1 MKKTALFAA
10 LALVAGAVSAQSV
23 RTESEVR
30 LLLEDEGYLDVSDIE
45 LSGDVWRAEATD
57 GLGRD
62 VAVRVDP
69 DSGRVYSV
77 AMEEAPIDETD
88 LRVALRDEGLSGIRD
103 VRYDDDDE
111 VWVAEAY
118 DPLRGDVEVEVDAY
132 SGAIV
137 SIEEE

>member
-1 MKKTALFAA
+1 MKKTLLFAS
-10 LALVAGAVSAQSV
+10 LALVAGAAAAASV

-30 LLLEDEGYLDVSDIE
+30 LLLEDEGYLDVSDVSLE
-45 LSGDVWRAEATD
+45 NDVWHAEATD

-69 DSGRVYSV
+69 RSGRVYSV
-77 AMEEAPIDETD
+77 AIEGAPIDEAE
-88 LRVALRDEGLSGIRD
+88 LRVTLREEGLLAIRD
-103 VRYDDDDE
+103 VRFDADE
-111 VWVAEAY
+111 DVWVAGAY
-118 DPLRGDVEVEVDAY
+118 DPLRGDVAVEVDAY